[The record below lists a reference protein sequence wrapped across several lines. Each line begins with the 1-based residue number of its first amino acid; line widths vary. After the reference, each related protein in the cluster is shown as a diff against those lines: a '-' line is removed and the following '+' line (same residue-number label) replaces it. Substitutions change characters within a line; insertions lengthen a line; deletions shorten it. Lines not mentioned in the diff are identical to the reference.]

1 MIRFD
6 SDDDLPLDVTIKI
19 HSLAIVI
26 RSVLKNDNGFYP
38 QIFLDRCVYEV

>member
-6 SDDDLPLDVTIKI
+6 SDDDLPLT
-19 HSLAIVI
+19 IVI